1 MNPVTNVDATLPL
14 GTGVASQNPAT
25 DDPEFEADLGLRGKI
40 AMYSVCACVHV
51 HDVVCNNYTNDII
64 KNFPIILQAIPP

>member
-40 AMYSVCACVHV
+40 CIVCVR
-51 HDVVCNNYTNDII
+51 VCMCMCMTLCITII
-64 KNFPIILQAIPP
+64 PMILLKIFQ